1 MAIHDS
7 LVTKQYFLRTAAP
20 NLSPFQTRKIYII
33 TFIWWTHFHPI
44 TKIWNKSYQ
53 IFMTGVFKTGIF
65 WCFFKVVPAPYE
77 GGPSMYG
84 SLSWATWKNIRISA
98 LWWWMACQGRPS
110 VKDATTKKHNPM
122 GFFTKNT
129 TVIQWFFEALVDTV
143 TGKNSNLWML
153 KLNFD
158 QNLGQKNIFLN
169 GNLLIRRHGSTKLPP
184 TWFFPIDFA
193 TCKTTFFLRKKSNSL
208 TSVANHPSFGTCCPD
223 IRKDIQRVSYR
234 VDENI
239 LMGRTDPI
247 FGTAEDGPVCQS
259 CDGHVM
265 SMWSDEQLLTT
276 CWKKE
281 HRKLV
286 FYLSF
291 KIPTVQVCL

>member
-1 MAIHDS
+1 MNSFSIHN
-7 LVTKQYFLRTAAP
+7 K
-20 NLSPFQTRKIYII
+20 NIYKYEKSYLYDWVD
-33 TFIWWTHFHPI
+33 TL
-44 TKIWNKSYQ
+44 KKNKSSWRESSKQ
-53 IFMTGVFKTGIF
+53 TIFAF
-65 WCFFKVVPAPYE
+65 FFKVVPAPYE

-84 SLSWATWKNIRISA
+84 SLSWATLPTFESQLFDGGWPAKKGHPWRMQKNTQSNGIFHKNQHLLYSVFLK
-98 LWWWMACQGRPS
+98 LWWILLPKGIQIYGCWSWIWPCYLVEEHISKWQS
-110 VKDATTKKHNPM
+110 VDSETWIYQIASDA
-122 GFFTKNT
+122 
-129 TVIQWFFEALVDTV
+129 I
-143 TGKNSNLWML
+143 
-153 KLNFD
+153 
-158 QNLGQKNIFLN
+158 
-169 GNLLIRRHGSTKLPP
+169 
-184 TWFFPIDFA
+184 FPIDFA

-276 CWKKE
+276 CWKKKTPKTGVLFVIQNSYSTSLPLDRLE
-281 HRKLV
+281 AN
-286 FYLSF
+286 
-291 KIPTVQVCL
+291 VQ